1 MLILNFIIFKISI
14 RFFCFW

>member
-1 MLILNFIIFKISI
+1 MLILNFIISKISI